1 MKPSGS
7 DNPDPTLF
15 LRIRHFRIQQSN
27 FYGSGYFL
35 KHSDPQLQFSS
46 GSSNNCPV
54 QSCFVGSLQPAIQ
67 LVTTPFLAGQ
77 MIKFSD
83 SKNRNFNN
91 FFNCGG
97 IQGFFMACGLGL
109 VLY

>member
-77 MIKFSD
+77 MIKFPDLKTAISTTF
-83 SKNRNFNN
+83 STVA
-91 FFNCGG
+91 
-97 IQGFFMACGLGL
+97 GFKDFSWL
-109 VLY
+109 VA

>member
-7 DNPDPTLF
+7 DNPDPTIKF
-15 LRIRHFRIQQSN
+15 LRIRILS
-27 FYGSGYFL
+27 
-35 KHSDPQLQFSS
+35 KHSDPQLQFFS

-77 MIKFSD
+77 MIKFPD
-83 SKNRNFNN
+83 LKNRNFNN
-91 FFNCGG
+91 FPTVA
-97 IQGFFMACGLGL
+97 GFKDSSWL
-109 VLY
+109 VA